1 MKKGKKV
8 RIKICG
14 LKQSQDVQLCYAL
27 GVDLVGF
34 VTEYPLS
41 VPWNLTAD
49 ETKSLLAEVQAPM
62 NSCIV
67 TGGTRGKIIA
77 LADKLRPDYVQLHY
91 QETLSDAKYIAE
103 VLHPLNI
110 GVIKTLPPSR
120 QERLAQFGTEDIREC
135 TKLVNSTG
143 IYALLADTRTP
154 SNAAGH
160 GTPIDT
166 DLYRQIKSCAQKPI
180 ILAGGITP
188 DNLAQILSSAQP
200 DIIDIMT
207 GVEKSP
213 GVKDR
218 AKLEFIMQHRYLESF
233 SYLQP

>member
-1 MKKGKKV
+1 MEKRKTVK
-8 RIKICG
+8 IKICG
-14 LKQSQDVQLCYAL
+14 LKHAQDVQLCYEL
-27 GVDLVGF
+27 GVDIAGF
-34 VTEYPLS
+34 VTEYPLP

-49 ETKSLLAEVQAPM
+49 ETKSLLAQVRAPM

-67 TGGTRGKIIA
+67 TGGTREKIIA

-91 QETLSDAKYIAE
+91 HETLSDAKYIAE
-103 VLHPLNI
+103 VLRTRNI
-110 GVIKTLPPSR
+110 GVIKTLPLSR

-143 IYALLADTRTP
+143 IWALLADTRNP

-160 GTPIDT
+160 GTSIT
-166 DLYRQIKSCAQKPI
+166 GDLYRQIKSCTQKPV

-188 DNLAQILSSAQP
+188 DNLAQVLSSAQP
-200 DIIDIMT
+200 DIIDLMT
-207 GVEKSP
+207 GVEKTP

-218 AKLEFIMQHRYLESF
+218 EKLDFIMKHRY
-233 SYLQP
+233 